1 MDESLLITVL
11 LFLCFAIQHSVT
23 ISDPFK
29 AWMIR
34 LFGKRFYQGYYR
46 ILFTAANI
54 LILLFMIP
62 YLAALPDHHLF
73 TYSTWTRLG
82 MRILQCF
89 GIWVFIQ
96 AGKKTDFLYF
106 IGVRQVIR
114 HKKGEPESDDET
126 LIRDGI
132 YGRVRHPLYL
142 GSILVL
148 WGEPYLVSARNGLII
163 VILSTL
169 YFYLGSMLEERRMV
183 RQLGDE
189 YRRYQREVPRL
200 FPFRWN
206 RR

>member
-1 MDESLLITVL
+1 
-11 LFLCFAIQHSVT
+11 
-23 ISDPFK
+23 
-29 AWMIR
+29 
-34 LFGKRFYQGYYR
+34 
-46 ILFTAANI
+46 
-54 LILLFMIP
+54 
-62 YLAALPDHHLF
+62 
-73 TYSTWTRLG
+73 

-183 RQLGDE
+183 RQFGDE

-200 FPFRWN
+200 FPFLWN